1 MRVGSQRQKL
11 ISTVRQGLVAVSRG
25 YKRFVNP
32 IAFIARAFIRKSGRT
47 LPDQTARRTCLDI
60 GAGIAPYEAVLRTE
74 MHVNNYIAL
83 DIAPSDRTT
92 VVADCGRL
100 PFGDGALDL
109 IVSFDV
115 IQHVPDAN
123 LMLNEAN
130 RVLKLGH
137 HLLLT
142 YPFLYPECD
151 AQDFRRWTI
160 DGMREMLRANGFE
173 TMLEQRRGGPFFAL
187 TCWLTWAIQHALPGQ
202 RKSWRGDRHWSSI
215 ARSGLLAV
223 LTLPTQLLGWVAL
236 GLDTI
241 LRAEGAYMGAC
252 VLARKNNTMS
262 APLERNHDLH

>member
-1 MRVGSQRQKL
+1 M
-11 ISTVRQGLVAVSRG
+11 ISTVRQGLVAASRG

-83 DIAPSDRTT
+83 DIAPSDRTS

-100 PFGDGALDL
+100 PFEDGALDL

-130 RVLKLGH
+130 RVLKPGH

-151 AQDFRRWTI
+151 EQDFRRWTI
-160 DGMREMLRANGFE
+160 DGMRDMLRANGFE
-173 TMLEQRRGGPFFAL
+173 TMREQRRGGPLFAL

-202 RKSWRGDRHWSSI
+202 RKSWRGDRHWTSI

-236 GLDTI
+236 GLDSI

-252 VLARKNNTMS
+252 VLARKDNAMA
-262 APLERNHDLH
+262 APQERNHDLH